1 MMEKAQAEIEEN
13 IVKMQIDSQVQ
24 YSPTF
29 SELGTWRSEIGA
41 NWKDINRYVFKILML
56 PLCFSKLESKFLGRI
71 MLNQPSYPFLWRTG
85 RLQSFLAIGWRNFT

>member
-29 SELGTWRSEIGA
+29 SELGT
-41 NWKDINRYVFKILML
+41 
-56 PLCFSKLESKFLGRI
+56 
-71 MLNQPSYPFLWRTG
+71 
-85 RLQSFLAIGWRNFT
+85 